1 MRVSAV
7 ANTPRVRAEAPGV
20 RKIDCSQ
27 DGSDSVANP
36 ETQACGAMFHGDPH
50 TSETSCVFSLYPPG
64 TISSIDKGAVF
75 PFGIWR
81 RIPEGGG
88 KTISP
93 SIIRCLGPCLLCY
106 NGSGTAR

>member
-1 MRVSAV
+1 CGFPRLRTPPGSEPKLPVFAKSIPHRTDRTLSQPGNAGMRA
-7 ANTPRVRAEAPGV
+7 
-20 RKIDCSQ
+20 I
-27 DGSDSVANP
+27 
-36 ETQACGAMFHGDPH
+36 FHGDPQ

-106 NGSGTAR
+106 NGSGKAR